1 MGHHKHTISQTHS
14 TRGQPLGVRVCL
26 RKGCGRKYQP
36 RRRNQRF
43 CQDPDCRKEVLRWQ
57 AAKRQEKRRSRPA
70 VRQQRA
76 AAERQ
81 RRAACR
87 EARRE
92 ARCRLVSSRTAC
104 RSPAVVPPAPGA
116 WSRRRKKVPAPF
128 CDRPGC
134 YEPQREGCCGQAR
147 YCGDECRQAMGRVF
161 DRKRKCLRRKTQ
173 AGRFKRFLEYQ
184 ARRAARC
191 EARRKTA
198 ALPAHWA
205 SPGLAP
211 VSKPDGPAVLHSE
224 IFDERQLPSSDRKEV
239 TEHDRE
245 TSLGNRS
252 RAPPAS

>member
-14 TRGQPLGVRVCL
+14 TSGQPLGVRVCL

-36 RRRNQRF
+36 RRWNQRY
-43 CQDPDCRKEVLRWQ
+43 CENPDCRKEVARWQ
-57 AAKRQEKRRSRPA
+57 AAKRQQKRRSRPA

-81 RRAACR
+81 RRAACH

-92 ARCRLVSSRTAC
+92 ARCRLVSSRAAC
-104 RSPAVVPPAPGA
+104 RSPAVPQPTPRA
-116 WSRRRKKVPAPF
+116 WSRRRKNSAPF

-134 YEPQREGCCGQAR
+134 YQPQRVVCCGQAG
-147 YCGDECRQAMGRVF
+147 YCHGDCRQAMRRVF
-161 DRKRKCLRRKTQ
+161 DRERKYLRRKTPE
-173 AGRFKRFLEYQ
+173 GRYKRFLESR
-184 ARRAARC
+184 ARRAAR
-191 EARRKTA
+191 RKTV
-198 ALPAHWA
+198 ALPAPPA
-205 SPGLAP
+205 SPDLAP
-211 VSKPDGPAVLHSE
+211 VSKPDGPAVLRSE
-224 IFDERQLPSSDRKEV
+224 MFDERQLPWSDRKEV